1 MTTVVVEPA
10 ALAAAVVRALERA
23 GLHVGADRTAR
34 CAGAL
39 RLVPP
44 SDLERLR
51 WTARTTLCSSRAEGE
66 LLDRVLA
73 ELLDAG
79 GAPIGGRGDPGAPP
93 VPASVTPT
101 PIEAPPEVTDFG
113 GVGRAHDVRASD
125 SANPTRRELGVPLA
139 SSAERLSTTSFAE
152 LSDDETTAL
161 AALIRALPLTPP
173 LRRRRRTVPHPRG
186 RTVDLR
192 ATLSAARA
200 TGGDPARV
208 QFRRARWRARRVVV
222 LLDVSASMTPY
233 TRAYTQFL
241 YAAVNAIGA
250 EAFVLA
256 TRITRLTRT
265 LRDPVPDRALARAG
279 LAAPDWSSGTLL
291 ADGVGRFLDMWG
303 RRGMA
308 RGAVVVVVSDGWE
321 RRDPSL
327 LGEQMARL
335 RRLAYRVV
343 WVNPRK
349 AAPGYVP
356 KVGGMAA
363 ALPHCDVFLSGHSLA
378 ALTEVADAIGGG
390 PSDNTRLR
398 ATWGRRARH
407 GARVSADRA

>member
-1 MTTVVVEPA
+1 MTAVVVEPA
-10 ALAAAVVRALERA
+10 ALAAAVARALERA
-23 GLHVGADRTAR
+23 GLRVGADRTAR
-34 CAGAL
+34 CARAF

-44 SDLERLR
+44 SDPERLR
-51 WTARTTLCSSRAEGE
+51 WAARTTLCGSRDDGE

-73 ELLDAG
+73 DLFAG
-79 GAPIGGRGDPGAPP
+79 GWAAADDRGDSTAPP
-93 VPASVTPT
+93 LAPT
-101 PIEAPPEVTDFG
+101 RIPRTAEAPAESAQPG
-113 GVGRAHDVRASD
+113 GAGGAHDVRASSDGAD
-125 SANPTRRELGVPLA
+125 SGRRELVLGLA
-139 SSAERLSTTSFAE
+139 SSAERLSTTSFAQ
-152 LSDDETTAL
+152 LSDDETAAVT
-161 AALIRALPLTPP
+161 ALIRALPLTPP

-192 ATLSAARA
+192 ATLTAARV
-200 TGGDPARV
+200 TGGDPARLT
-208 QFRRARWRARRVVV
+208 FRRPRRRARQVVV
-222 LLDVSASMTPY
+222 LLDVSASMAPY
-233 TRAYTQFL
+233 ARAYTHFL

-256 TRITRLTRT
+256 TRITRLTRA

-279 LAAPDWSSGTLL
+279 GAAPDWSSGTLL
-291 ADGVGRFLDMWG
+291 ADGIGRFLELWG

-308 RGAVVVVVSDGWE
+308 RGAVVVVISDGWE
-321 RRDPSL
+321 RRDPAL

-349 AAPGYVP
+349 AAPGYRP

-378 ALTEVADAIGGG
+378 ALSEVANAIAGQQR
-390 PSDNTRLR
+390 DHRT
-398 ATWGRRARH
+398 ARRH
-407 GARVSADRA
+407 L